1 MQLKVQD
8 LIKQRNTRM
17 SVVKWVKDKAKK
29 VRDAVKKDREE
40 RLHPALK
47 KAGKKYGDRA
57 IKHFKKLKNK

>member
-1 MQLKVQD
+1 
-8 LIKQRNTRM
+8 M

-29 VRDAVKKDREE
+29 VRDAVKKDREK